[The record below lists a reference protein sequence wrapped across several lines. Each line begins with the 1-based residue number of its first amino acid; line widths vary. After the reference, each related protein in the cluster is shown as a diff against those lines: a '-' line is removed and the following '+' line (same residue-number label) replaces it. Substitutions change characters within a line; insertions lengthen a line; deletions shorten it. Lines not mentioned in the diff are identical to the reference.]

1 MKHKILIVE
10 DDPNLGIIVKESFET
25 RGFEARLSENGK
37 KGYTEYVRWKPD
49 VCILD
54 IMMPEKD
61 GFTLAEEI
69 RATDQHTPII
79 FLTARSFNE
88 DVLKAFAIGADD
100 YIKKPFSMEE
110 LIYRTKA
117 ILKRLSGIGLEFS
130 KTFEYPLG
138 KYHFD
143 YRHLTLTYN
152 NKQQK
157 LTSREA
163 DLLKLLCDHKNQV
176 LDRGETLKKLWG
188 DDNFFTGRSLD
199 VFITKIRKYLKEDDD
214 VEIINVR
221 GKGYKLIGDD

>member
-10 DDPNLGIIVKESFET
+10 DDPNLGIIVKESFEI
-25 RGFEARLSENGK
+25 RGFEARLSEDGK
-37 KGYTEYVRWKPD
+37 AGYTEYIKWKPD

-54 IMMPEKD
+54 IMMPKKD

-88 DVLKAFAIGADD
+88 DVLKAFSIGADD

-117 ILKRLSGIGLEFS
+117 ILKRLSTTGLEFS
-130 KTFEYPLG
+130 KTFDYQLG
-138 KYHFD
+138 KYRFD
-143 YRHLTLTYN
+143 YRRLTLTQN
-152 NKQQK
+152 GKQQK

-188 DDNFFTGRSLD
+188 EDNYFNGRSLD
-199 VFITKIRKYLKEDDD
+199 VFVTKIRKYLKEDEDI
-214 VEIINVR
+214 EIINVR
-221 GKGYKLIGDD
+221 GKGYKLIGED